1 MLILPTL
8 FKSVLAAGFVIGLIS
23 AFFAALT
30 KFGPMMCCT
39 STISRNGALTNAANK
54 GRQSWR
60 GELDWK

>member
-39 STISRNGALTNAANK
+39 SILTEWSPN
-54 GRQSWR
+54 
-60 GELDWK
+60 